1 MIASL
6 AILLE
11 AESRERIHSLL
22 LAKVSEFSFKNFKM
36 AKNIYREKKK
46 FKEEL
51 MVWRTKV

>member
-11 AESRERIHSLL
+11 AESRERIHCLL
-22 LAKVSEFSFKNFKM
+22 LAKFSEFSFKIFKM
-36 AKNIYREKKK
+36 AKNIDREKKK